1 MKNFKVL
8 GSGCKKCATTADLI
22 TAKAAEMGVSIEIE
36 KVTDMGAIMGY
47 GVMSTPGV
55 VLNEAVVHS
64 GSVPTAQNVEDWI
77 KS

>member
-1 MKNFKVL
+1 MKQFKVL

-22 TAKAAEMGVSIEIE
+22 TAKAAKLGVAVEIE

-55 VLNEAVVHS
+55 VLDGTVVHS
-64 GSVPTAQNVEDWI
+64 GSVPTAQSIEGWI